1 MHNMSKKW
9 MIIGGIVFLFFLS
22 YLPFPSFN
30 WGPQI
35 GVITINEAIMTS
47 EEIVED
53 LNDFAQRDDIDAILL
68 RLNTPGGG
76 VAASQEI
83 YEKVKEISEE
93 NKKPIIA
100 SMGSVA
106 ASGGYYIAA
115 GADTIIA
122 NKGTATGSIGVIM
135 SYPIAVDLM
144 DKVGLSFQS
153 VKSGGLK
160 DAGNFSRQPSEADLE
175 YFQDLVDNLHKQ
187 FVRTVAYERGMSYET
202 AAILSTGQVYSGE
215 QALELGLVDIIGT
228 YDNAIDLASHLAGFD
243 EKANIVH
250 PLVEDEGIIDILLN
264 NKQIN
269 LPFSNLDIFPLP
281 EYSLYY
287 GGRN

>member
-1 MHNMSKKW
+1 
-9 MIIGGIVFLFFLS
+9 MILSGIVFLFLLS
-22 YLPFPSFN
+22 YLPLPNFHF
-30 WGPQI
+30 GPQI
-35 GVITINEAIMTS
+35 GVITINEAIMAS
-47 EEIVED
+47 EEIVD
-53 LNDFAQRDDIDAILL
+53 NLNDFADRDDIDAILI

-83 YEKVKEISEE
+83 YEKVKEISEI

-122 NKGTATGSIGVIM
+122 NLGTTTGSIGVIM
-135 SYPIAVDLM
+135 SYPIVADFM
-144 DKVGLSFQS
+144 DKVGLAFQS
-153 VKSGGLK
+153 VKSGALK
-160 DAGNFSRQPSEADLE
+160 DAGSFTRKPSKADLV
-175 YFQDLVDNLHKQ
+175 YFQNLVDNLHEQ
-187 FVRTVAYERGMSYET
+187 FVRTVAYERGMSYEN
-202 AAILSTGQVYSGE
+202 ASKLATGQVYSGE

-228 YDNAIDLASHLAGFD
+228 YDNAISLVSRLAGLD
-243 EKANIVH
+243 KKAEIVH
-250 PLVEDEGIIDILLN
+250 PAVENEGLLDILLN
-264 NKQIN
+264 SNKIN

-287 GGRN
+287 GGRK

>member
-1 MHNMSKKW
+1 
-9 MIIGGIVFLFFLS
+9 MILGGIVFLFLLS
-22 YLPFPSFN
+22 FLPFPNFHF
-30 WGPQI
+30 GPQI
-35 GVITINEAIMTS
+35 GVITINEAIMVS

-53 LNDFAQRDDIDAILL
+53 LNDFAGRDDIDAILI

-83 YEKVKEISEE
+83 YEKVREISEA
-93 NKKPIIA
+93 NMKPIII

-122 NKGTATGSIGVIM
+122 NKGTVTGSIGVIM
-135 SYPIAVDLM
+135 SYHVAADLL
-144 DKVGLSFQS
+144 DKIGLTFQS
-153 VKSGGLK
+153 VKSGPLK
-160 DAGNFSRQPSEADLE
+160 DAGKFARKTSVEDLV
-175 YFQDLVDNLHKQ
+175 YFQELVDNLHRQ
-187 FVRTVAYERGMSYET
+187 FVRTVAYERSMSFE
-202 AAILSTGQVYSGE
+202 AVSNLATGQVYSGE

-228 YDNAIDLASHLAGFD
+228 YDNAIKLATQLAGFD
-243 EKANIVH
+243 EKPKLIY
-250 PLVEDEGIIDILLN
+250 PKVEDRGILNMLLN
-264 NKQIN
+264 NSHIN

>member
-1 MHNMSKKW
+1 MSKKW

-22 YLPFPSFN
+22 YLPFPSLYF
-30 WGPQI
+30 GAQI
-35 GVITINEAIMTS
+35 GVITIDEAIMES

-53 LNDFAQRDDIDAILL
+53 LNDFAERDDIDAILI

-83 YEKVKEISEE
+83 YEKVKEISEA
-93 NKKPIIA
+93 NTKPIIA
-100 SMGSVA
+100 SMGSLA

-135 SYPIAVDLM
+135 SYPIATDLL
-144 DKVGLSFQS
+144 DKIGLTFQS
-153 VKSGGLK
+153 VKSGALK
-160 DAGNFSRQPSEADLE
+160 DAGNFARKPSKADLT
-175 YFQDLVDNLHKQ
+175 YFQDLVDNLHTQ
-187 FVRTVAYERGMSYET
+187 FVRTVAYERRMPYDK
-202 AAILSTGQVYSGE
+202 AATLATGQVYSGE
-215 QALELGLVDIIGT
+215 QALKLGLVDIIGT
-228 YDNAIDLASHLAGFD
+228 YDNAINLASQLAGFD
-243 EKANIVH
+243 KKGKIVH
-250 PLVEDEGIIDILLN
+250 PHVEDGGLLDILLN
-264 NKQIN
+264 SKKIKV
-269 LPFSNLDIFPLP
+269 PFSNLDIFPLP

>member
-1 MHNMSKKW
+1 MSKKW
-9 MIIGGIVFLFFLS
+9 MILCGIILLLLFSSLS
-22 YLPFPSFN
+22 FPRFN
-30 WGPQI
+30 FGPQI
-35 GVITINEAIMTS
+35 GVITINEPIMTS
-47 EEIVED
+47 ERIVDD
-53 LNDFAQRDDIDAILL
+53 LNDFATRDDIDAILI

-83 YEKVKEISEE
+83 YEKVKEISEA
-93 NKKPIIA
+93 NIKPIIA

-135 SYPIAVDLM
+135 SYPIAAKFM
-144 DKVGLSFQS
+144 DKVGLAFQS
-153 VKSGGLK
+153 VKSGALK
-160 DAGNFSRQPSEADLE
+160 DAGSFAREPTKDDLI
-175 YFQDLVDNLHKQ
+175 YFQDLVDNLHRQ
-187 FVRTVAYERGMSYET
+187 FVRVVAYERGMSYKK
-202 AAILSTGQVYSGE
+202 ASNLATGQVYSGE

-228 YDNAIDLASHLAGFD
+228 YDNAINLASRLAGLD
-243 EKANIVH
+243 KKAEIVH
-250 PLVEDEGIIDILLN
+250 PAVENEGLLDILLKN
-264 NKQIN
+264 NKIN

-287 GGRN
+287 GGRK

>member
-1 MHNMSKKW
+1 
-9 MIIGGIVFLFFLS
+9 MILGGIVFLFLLSFLP
-22 YLPFPSFN
+22 LPNFHF
-30 WGPQI
+30 GPQI
-35 GVITINEAIMTS
+35 GVITINEAIMAS
-47 EEIVED
+47 EEIVDD
-53 LNDFAQRDDIDAILL
+53 LNDFADRDDIDAILI

-83 YEKVKEISEE
+83 YEKVKEISEA

-122 NKGTATGSIGVIM
+122 NLGTATGSIGVIM
-135 SYPIAVDLM
+135 SYPIAADFM
-144 DKVGLSFQS
+144 DKVGLAFQS
-153 VKSGGLK
+153 VKSGALK
-160 DAGNFSRQPSEADLE
+160 DAGSFAREPSKADLA
-175 YFQDLVDNLHKQ
+175 YFQDLVDNLHEQ
-187 FVRTVAYERGMSYET
+187 FVRTVAYERGMSYEK
-202 AAILSTGQVYSGE
+202 ASKLATGQVYSGE
-215 QALELGLVDIIGT
+215 QSLKLGLVDIIGT
-228 YDNAIDLASHLAGFD
+228 YDNAINLASRLAGFD
-243 EKANIVH
+243 EKAKIIH
-250 PLVEDEGIIDILLN
+250 PAVEDEGLLDILLN
-264 NKQIN
+264 SKQIN